1 MIILKINMTANQ
13 NFYSKTVIVEF
24 IKYKTEDVNEDFS
37 SYKKVFDVSNHSTK
51 SKCLS
56 FKQISQ

>member
-1 MIILKINMTANQ
+1 MTANQ

-37 SYKKVFDVSNHSTK
+37 SYKKVLDVSNHSTK